1 MRLLFDQNLSPRLVE
16 RLSDVFPGSAH
27 VADLGLD
34 RADDVAVWEHARS
47 DNYTIVTKDAD
58 FGELSVVRGFPP
70 KVVWVRIGN
79 CTTAQ
84 IETILRMYQNVIES
98 LQVDPEVGTLVM
110 L

>member
-1 MRLLFDQNLSPRLVE
+1 VTLLLDQNLSPRLVPA
-16 RLSDVFPGSAH
+16 LADLFPGSAH

>member
-27 VADLGLD
+27 VADLCLD